1 MFWPSMAFLCGF
13 AFPATVIP
21 TNLFQDSDGAYE
33 DDLVAEMMTDRFIVE
48 KTSLQRLFRFCSVE
62 KCGSIID
69 QEDVTFHKKGAA
81 VVVKYTCLNHHEQS
95 WLVRATTDF
104 LSLTSYWLL
113 LLSSA
118 VSTFHRQV
126 ILRSPLCPNSTKWN
140 AQPHFY
146 GLFLNISH

>member
-1 MFWPSMAFLCGF
+1 MAFLCSF
-13 AFPATVIP
+13 TFPATVIP
-21 TNLFQDSDGAYE
+21 SNLFQDSDGAYE

-95 WLVRATTDF
+95 WSSSSSVGEGHHRF
-104 LSLTSYWLL
+104 FVINILL
-113 LLSSA
+113 A
-118 VSTFHRQV
+118 AFT
-126 ILRSPLCPNSTKWN
+126 
-140 AQPHFY
+140 
-146 GLFLNISH
+146 LFCGLNISQASYFKITPVSKLKQMECPASFSRAVSQH